1 MSMFQAS
8 RSEWT
13 GRMLSVLR
21 IVVGLLFLEHG
32 TQKIFGWPP
41 SPMMPVPVAIGSMLG
56 SAGLIETFGGLAII
70 LGLFTRPVSFLLA
83 GEMAVAYFTSH
94 FPRSIYPVNS
104 GGDPAVLF
112 CFIFLYFM
120 FAGAGPWSVDALIA
134 GSRRAEPPGEAPRQR
149 HNAAA

>member
-1 MSMFQAS
+1 
-8 RSEWT
+8 
-13 GRMLSVLR
+13 MLSVLR
-21 IVVGLLFLEHG
+21 IIVGILFFEHG

-41 SPMMPVPVAIGSMLG
+41 STMMPVPVAIGSMLG

-70 LGLFTRPVSFLLA
+70 LGLLTRPISFLLA

-112 CFIFLYFM
+112 CFTFLYFM
-120 FAGAGPWSVDALIA
+120 FAGAGPWSLDAMIA
-134 GSRRAEPPGEAPRQR
+134 GSGRAAPPAEASRQR
-149 HNAAA
+149 NSAAA